1 MIHSKPPIHHL
12 SPPNTHIISG
22 FSLHVVYLSSW
33 TVFCLSISHLFPNWW
48 GCFMLPSAF
57 PSAGGKTYFLVV
69 GYTCLGFS
77 CSVQNHLSCE
87 KCCRTTPSQNGTVS
101 STTWFCWWFT
111 SVHFKSHLG
120 SAKNARLL
128 RFLAGFGFLLPLLL
142 LPRRCSTLL
151 LLSLL

>member
-1 MIHSKPPIHHL
+1 MIHSKPPIHHV
-12 SPPNTHIISG
+12 SPTNTHIISG

-57 PSAGGKTYFLVV
+57 PSAGGKNLLSSCWLYMPRFFLLWSNIIWAVNSAV
-69 GYTCLGFS
+69 GQLP
-77 CSVQNHLSCE
+77 HKML
-87 KCCRTTPSQNGTVS
+87 S

-111 SVHFKSHLG
+111 SFHFKSHLG